1 MPPHP
6 ITGHLRGGLVGVL
19 VGVLA
24 VAAHGAA
31 GGGAPGSTELTLL
44 MLIAAGAGAAAG
56 TVRAY
61 PRPSVLAGLLGGGQ
75 LLSHAALSV
84 LLGHDHPGTGTAT
97 TVSPLPTGWMLLA
110 HTAATVGCAALIVLT
125 ERLYAAASGAL
136 RAIFAPPRRMRI
148 VGAPLWS
155 DPGLLPPRCA
165 PLGAL
170 GPRAPPV
177 SA

>member
-1 MPPHP
+1 MAPHP

-44 MLIAAGAGAAAG
+44 LLIAALAGAAAG
-56 TVRAY
+56 AVRAC
-61 PRPSVLAGLLGGGQ
+61 PRPSVPAGLLGAGQ

-84 LLGHDHPGTGTAT
+84 LLGHDHAGTGSTAT
-97 TVSPLPTGWMLLA
+97 ASPLPTGWMLLA
-110 HTAATVGCAALIVLT
+110 HIAATVGCAALIVLT
-125 ERLYAAASGAL
+125 ERLYAAVSSVL
-136 RAIFAPPRRMRI
+136 RALSAPPRPARI
-148 VGAPLWS
+148 AGSPPWP
-155 DPGLLPPRCA
+155 DPDLLPHRCA

-177 SA
+177 SV